1 MSNATTPKYPDVHVQ
16 LSGRDGNA
24 FAIIAAVVRALQI
37 AGETAAA
44 NDFTSDAF
52 SCPSYDGLLRLAAQ
66 TVDVS

>member
-1 MSNATTPKYPDVHVQ
+1 MNPKYPDVSVQ

-24 FAIIAAVVRALQI
+24 FAIIAAVRGALKS

-44 NDFTSDAF
+44 EEFGKSAF
-52 SCPSYDGLLRLAAQ
+52 DCDSYDALLRLAAQ